1 MDIYNNVL
9 FKISIFSTIYLL
21 ILMIVSPLID
31 HIFSSL
37 DEDIKKKENNFQ
49 ILIEIVLHI
58 IAISFVWYMIN
69 SYVQKYIELLF
80 NIKIKDATKSGIAI
94 VSSIALI
101 GLQKNLIDKLEY
113 ITLVHPFRIL
123 NLYE

>member
-1 MDIYNNVL
+1 M
-9 FKISIFSTIYLL
+9 
-21 ILMIVSPLID
+21 MVSPLID

-58 IAISFVWYMIN
+58 IVIAFVWYMIN
-69 SYVQKYIELLF
+69 SYVPKYIELLF
-80 NIKIKDATKSGIAI
+80 NIKMKDATKSGISV

>member
-1 MDIYNNVL
+1 MDTYNNVL

-31 HIFSSL
+31 HIFTSL
-37 DEDIKKKENNFQ
+37 DEDIKNKENNFQ

-58 IAISFVWYMIN
+58 IVISFVWYMIN

-80 NIKIKDATKSGIAI
+80 KLSII
-94 VSSIALI
+94 VL
-101 GLQKNLIDKLEY
+101 LLDCED
-113 ITLVHPFRIL
+113 
-123 NLYE
+123 